1 MKLTDTACKNA
12 KPLEKPR
19 KLSDGAGLYLEIVP
33 SGKPNGSKYWRLKY
47 RFAGKEKRLALGIY
61 PEVSLKE
68 AREKRD
74 KARDLI
80 RDGIDPSQAKKDLK
94 HQQYIDT
101 ENTFKNIACEWH
113 HNQKLT
119 WTSKHAET
127 VLRRLELNVFPIL
140 GDKPIH
146 TIKAQELLN
155 VIRIIEGREALDVA
169 HRTLQTCGQIFR
181 YAIATGRAE
190 RNVTLDLRGA
200 LKTRK
205 KENYN
210 HLEAKE
216 LPEFLQKLA
225 EYDGDLQTV
234 LGFKLL
240 ILTFVRTGELRGAK
254 WEEIDFE
261 KAEWRIPAERM
272 KMKELH
278 IVPLSTQA
286 IAVLKELQRLTGHH
300 EYIFPNRNKPLT
312 FISENTLL
320 YALYRMGYHN
330 RATVHGFRATA
341 STILNEHNWRP
352 DVIERQLA
360 HAERNKVRAS
370 YNHAQYLPERQRMVQ
385 WWADHL
391 DSVSKL
397 RIMQNG

>member
-12 KPLEKPR
+12 KPSEKPR

-33 SGKPNGSKYWRLKY
+33 NGKPSGSKYWRLKY
-47 RFAGKEKRLALGIY
+47 RFAGKEKRLAIGVY

-113 HNQKLT
+113 QNQKLT
-119 WTSKHAET
+119 WTDKHAET
-127 VLRRLELNVFPIL
+127 VLRRLDLNVFPIL

-190 RNVTLDLRGA
+190 RNIALDLRGA

-225 EYDGDLQTV
+225 EYDGDPQTI

-261 KAEWRIPAERM
+261 KNEWRIPAERM